1 MKHKSSTK
9 GPWHLETQGPSKHQF
24 QAVMGANNQLV
35 CIMGEDSERIRAD
48 AALICSIPDMLLL
61 IASQTAVIQALTGN
75 LERRDRALEDEDIAT
90 GNFDPPTFNLT
101 PGAFQ

>member
-1 MKHKSSTK
+1 
-9 GPWHLETQGPSKHQF
+9 
-24 QAVMGANNQLV
+24 
-35 CIMGEDSERIRAD
+35 
-48 AALICSIPDMLLL
+48 MLLL